1 MCKIQGKITQHMY
14 NQDNVAFS
22 RKKIINKGKHQNFSM
37 LELSDKNFKVFVI
50 TTLNEIK
57 KNIFIVSKK

>member
-1 MCKIQGKITQHMY
+1 MY
-14 NQDNVAFS
+14 NQENIAFS
-22 RKKIINKGKHQNFSM
+22 GEKVINKGKHQNYSM

-57 KNIFIVSKK
+57 KNIFIMSKK